1 MERLEPQ
8 ISQFGSAF
16 AWLLEKG
23 VSSARLATLFNTTPG
38 NVRVAALRSR
48 RRIPETPATF
58 TPIGTTLATGLAID
72 LGVRTEPD
80 EVVRTPARAHNLE
93 MLRNEIQECATEFS
107 NRYEFL
113 GGARELRRL
122 LPRIG
127 FAGDARRIAVQAWL
141 HQKIAWFLV
150 HSGRCGSASEQSRIA
165 RDLWRVAYQEQGSRD
180 YVEGFIQASL
190 IGSHAFLLARRPHEA
205 WAVLDLARDAAD
217 AIGDPLGSDH
227 FRQRGVALLQLREDE
242 RARKHFEKSAELMEK
257 LNEATVPAQILMTG
271 ARHAGVLAL
280 DCDQGLDV
288 LTAARQAFGEES
300 LEASMA
306 LHWAAAASLLTDSS
320 SAIRDA
326 ADLLSQHPEPA
337 PQFGHQ
343 ATIRKLL
350 SITPELGFDARL
362 RRLWVRRALYE
373 NAFRSR

>member
-16 AWLLEKG
+16 AWLLDKG
-23 VSSARLATLFNTTPG
+23 VSSARLAKLFNTRPE
-38 NVRVAALRSR
+38 NVRVAAFRFR
-48 RRIPETPATF
+48 HHIPEVAAPVTPV
-58 TPIGTTLATGLAID
+58 GTNLELGLAVG
-72 LGVRTEPD
+72 LGVRPEPD
-80 EVVRTPARAHNLE
+80 EVVRTPARENRLE
-93 MLRNEIQECATEFS
+93 VLRNEIQECVEEFS
-107 NRYEFL
+107 ERYQFL
-113 GGARELRRL
+113 GGARELRRM

-127 FAGDARRIAVQAWL
+127 FAGDARRIALRAWL

-150 HSGRCGSASEQSRIA
+150 HSGRCGSASEESRIA
-165 RDLWRVAYQEQGSRD
+165 CDLWRVAHRERSSND
-180 YVEGFIQASL
+180 YVKGFVQAAL
-190 IGSHAFLLARRPHEA
+190 IGSHALLLARRPHEA
-205 WAVLDLARDAAD
+205 WTTLELARDAAD
-217 AIGDPLGSDH
+217 STGDPLGSDH

-242 RARKHFEKSAELMEK
+242 RAREHFEKSAELMEK
-257 LNEATVPAQILMTG
+257 LNEATVPAQILMTS
-271 ARHAGVLAL
+271 ARHAGLLAL
-280 DCDQGLDV
+280 DCDKGLDV
-288 LTAARQAFGEES
+288 LATVRQAFGEES

-306 LHWAAAASLLTDSS
+306 LHWAAAASMSADSP
-320 SAIRDA
+320 SALRDA
-326 ADLLSQHPEPA
+326 TDLLSQHPDPG

>member
-1 MERLEPQ
+1 MERLEPHV
-8 ISQFGSAF
+8 SQFGSAF

-48 RRIPETPATF
+48 RGIPETPATL
-58 TPIGTTLATGLAID
+58 TPMGTTLATRLAID
-72 LGVRTEPD
+72 LGVRTDPD

-93 MLRNEIQECATEFS
+93 ILRNEIQECANEFS
-107 NRYEFL
+107 ERYEFL

-127 FAGDARRIAVQAWL
+127 FAGDARRIALRAWL

-150 HSGRCGSASEQSRIA
+150 HSGRSGSAAEQSGIA
-165 RDLWRVAYQEQGSRD
+165 RDLWRVAHQERGSSG
-180 YVEGFIQASL
+180 YIKGFVQAAL
-190 IGSHAFLLARRPHEA
+190 IGSHALLLARRPHEA
-205 WAVLDLARDAAD
+205 WDVLDLARDAAD
-217 AIGDPLGSDH
+217 SIGDPLGSDH

-271 ARHAGVLAL
+271 ARHAGLLAL
-280 DCDQGLDV
+280 DCDLGRDV
-288 LTAARQAFGEES
+288 LASVHQAFGEHS

-306 LHWAAAASLLTDSS
+306 VHWAAAASLSTDSP
-320 SAIRDA
+320 SAVQDA
-326 ADLLSQHPEPA
+326 ADLLNQHAEPA